1 MTKTLR
7 TLLTTAVAALLACSP
22 LMYGKIDAP
31 SVAVTNTIPGT
42 IPGYIGPALTVPVDL
57 IPSFTFTVGE
67 VTVDESSK
75 DSSIK
80 LNSAA
85 ITITTPD
92 PTIKLDGI
100 QAADLTLIAPGGA
113 PKSVAKYDVAAKI
126 GSISADGKTLT
137 LAPTSD
143 LELLGF
149 LSNQTLTVKI
159 GGSGTPPSKAWNGEV
174 TLDFHV
180 IAQKN
185 IL

>member
-1 MTKTLR
+1 MTKILR
-7 TLLTTAVAALLACSP
+7 ALLTTSVLASLACSP

-42 IPGYIGPALTVPVDL
+42 IPGYTGPALTVPVDL

-67 VTVDESSK
+67 VTVDESSR

-85 ITITTPD
+85 ITITTAD

-100 QAADLTLIAPGGA
+100 RSADLTLIAPGGISR
-113 PKSVAKYDVAAKI
+113 PVAKYDAAAKI

-149 LSNQTLTVKI
+149 LSNKTLTVKV
-159 GGSGTPPSKAWNGEV
+159 GGAGTPPSKAWNGEI
-174 TLDFHV
+174 TIDFHV

-185 IL
+185 II

>member
-7 TLLTTAVAALLACSP
+7 ALLTTSALASLACSP
-22 LMYGKIDAP
+22 LMYGKLDAP

-42 IPGYIGPALTVPVDL
+42 IPGYTGPALSAPVDL
-57 IPSFTFTVGE
+57 FPSFTFTVGE

-80 LNSAA
+80 LNGAA
-85 ITITTPD
+85 ITITTAD

-100 QAADLTLIAPGGA
+100 QSADLTLIAPGGT
-113 PKSVAKYDVAAKI
+113 PRSVAKYDAAAKV

-143 LELLGF
+143 LELLSF
-149 LSNQTLTVKI
+149 LTNQTLTVKI
-159 GGSGTPPSKAWNGEV
+159 GGTGTPPSKAWTGEV

-185 IL
+185 II